1 MTRNDARMI
10 AEELAFVLRNQLK
23 EVVKQVAKD
32 NAEEYITAEEV
43 ADIMNIS
50 KSCLYH
56 THRANIPCRKVG
68 KRLMFKKSSVIEYI
82 NNI

>member
-10 AEELAFVLRNQLK
+10 AEELAFILRNQLQ
-23 EVVKQVAKD
+23 ETVRQVAKD
-32 NAEEYITAEEV
+32 NAEEYITADEV
-43 ADIMNIS
+43 ASIMNIS

-56 THRANIPCRKVG
+56 THKDRIPCRKVG
-68 KRLMFKKSSVIEYI
+68 KRLMFKKSSVIDYI